1 MISNSV
7 MTCSNPHVNY
17 EISRQGKTIPLVKRG
32 EPVSLTVTLVEY
44 TYPNRTVAQCQ
55 VITNSLRVCYF

>member
-1 MISNSV
+1 

-32 EPVSLTVTLVEY
+32 EPVSLTSTLVEY

-55 VITNSLRVCYF
+55 VITSFC